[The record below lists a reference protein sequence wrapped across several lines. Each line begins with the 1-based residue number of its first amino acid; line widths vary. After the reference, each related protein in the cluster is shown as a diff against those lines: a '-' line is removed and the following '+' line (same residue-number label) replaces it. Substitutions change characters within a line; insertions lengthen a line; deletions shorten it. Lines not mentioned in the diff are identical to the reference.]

1 MDLKDLLPIGVG
13 LIVLGLVVAFGL
25 QIMGDV
31 RSDMTGSD
39 EEGAVND
46 TIEGVAK
53 ITTKLPIIV
62 TVVVAA
68 VIIGVLLKAFVFR

>member
-1 MDLKDLLPIGVG
+1 MDLRDLLPIGVG

-25 QIMGDV
+25 QIVGDI
-31 RSDMTGSD
+31 RNDMTDSD
-39 EEGAVND
+39 SELVLND
-46 TIEGVAK
+46 TIEGVGK
-53 ITTKLPIIV
+53 LTSKLPIIV